1 MKRNILPILTD
12 TVLKNLLDIFSG
24 TLSTEF
30 SRIRA
35 AFRKAAGDEMAKHY
49 VIDGESGLSK
59 MIRLD
64 KSLVIHES
72 VYH

>member
-30 SRIRA
+30 SRVRA
-35 AFRKAAGDEMAKHY
+35 AFRKAAGEEMAKYY
-49 VIDGESGLSK
+49 VIDGGSGERK
-59 MIRLD
+59 MVMAATIF
-64 KSLVIHES
+64 SLAGT
-72 VYH
+72 